1 MNFLVNR
8 QIGTTR
14 GLSVVISSSD
24 AAFGV
29 ARDAKHHASP
39 NIGEPE
45 RNKSNQYGLN
55 EIG

>member
-8 QIGTTR
+8 QIGIAR
-14 GLSVVISSSD
+14 GLSVVISSD

>member
-14 GLSVVISSSD
+14 GLSVVISSD